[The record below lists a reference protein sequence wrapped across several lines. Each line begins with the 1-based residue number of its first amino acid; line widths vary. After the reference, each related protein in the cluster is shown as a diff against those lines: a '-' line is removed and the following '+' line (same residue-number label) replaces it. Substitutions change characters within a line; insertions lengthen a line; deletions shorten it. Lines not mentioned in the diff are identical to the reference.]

1 MFEKK
6 VLQNMAHQIKSDKVT
21 IDQRKFD
28 LNKEL
33 AFLQKQLSVLKK
45 DGMNVLENGDR
56 ATKIQKA
63 FMK

>member
-1 MFEKK
+1 
-6 VLQNMAHQIKSDKVT
+6 MAHQIKSDKVT